1 MNAAVV
7 TFPGSN
13 CDQDCVRAIELA
25 GGAARLVWH
34 RETSLGDADVV
45 ILPGGFAHG
54 DYLRPGAIARFSP
67 VMKAVAAFAHDG
79 GLVAG
84 ICNGFQMLCEAGL
97 LPGALLRNRSLRF
110 QSHDCRLRVERTDT
124 PFTSA
129 YAAMGAGDGTAA
141 PSAPRP
147 PALRM
152 PLAHADGAYY
162 ADPKTLAEIEEAGQ
176 VVFRYCDASGAASA
190 ASNPNGSLAEI
201 AGIAS
206 RRGNVLGMMPHPDR
220 AVETVLG
227 SEDGLPFFVSLAAH
241 AGRRTREDRNGEE
254 RQPTAQARAA
264 RPPRLSRSTAL
275 ADARQQTAQARAP
288 SRTRGGPGSLLHDA
302 RPQAPPAPTAPN
314 PSPPSCALLA
324 PSAGGAPADGQ
335 DAGGRP
341 HARHALLEASEDG
354 GAPPRPPEP
363 ETHAGDGP
371 RNGSR
376 RPRHA
381 PPQPRSGD
389 PRVDEELAAA
399 HGLDSAEYAQ
409 IERVLGRTPTFTEL
423 GVFSAMWSEHCG
435 YKNSKRL
442 LRLLPTTAPW
452 VVQGPGENAGVV
464 DVGDGLALAFKIE
477 SHNHPSAIEP
487 YQGAATGVG
496 GILRDIFTM
505 GARPVATLNSLRF
518 GDLEAGAA
526 AAGGATS
533 LSAKPTG
540 SGPAPPERAADPG
553 EPAAA
558 RARYLFAGV
567 VKGIGDYGNC
577 VGVPC
582 IGGEVQFDRGYADNP
597 LVNAMCL
604 GLMKR
609 DDLILGSAQGV
620 GNTLMAVGART
631 GRDGI
636 HGATFASE
644 ELSADQEESSRP
656 QVQVGDPFTEK
667 LLLEAS
673 LELIASGC
681 IVGIQDMGAAGL
693 TSSGAEMAGRAGNGV
708 ELDVSAVPVR
718 EPGMTPYEI
727 LLSESQERMLV
738 VARAGEEDAVRAILG
753 KWELEAAVVGRVT
766 GDGAFRVLEDGR
778 VVADVPA
785 LPLTEGCPTYEREA
799 EEPAA
804 AKARRSADP
813 ALRQSAAP
821 SLEDAFWTVL
831 SSPNVASKRWVHEQ
845 YDSTVRA
852 ATAEGPGG
860 DAGIVRIPG
869 TNRGIA
875 ATVDCNGRFTWLNPR
890 AGAMGAV
897 AEAARNLACAG
908 AAPLAVTNNLN
919 FGSPLKP
926 GVYWQ
931 FREAVLGLRDACAFF
946 ETPVTGGNVS
956 FYNETDGRPVYPTP
970 VVGMVGLVDDLDAVL
985 RGFFRDEGDRIVL
998 FGRNKGELGGS
1009 EYLYRVHGVVEGEP
1023 PAVDLPAE
1031 RALQQALL
1039 AMNRRRLLKSAH
1051 DVSGGGLAATLAECC
1066 LDPAARD
1073 RPVGA
1078 TVRLSS
1084 PGLSCVALLFG
1095 EDHGRVVASCAP
1107 RLLPEVLE
1115 AARAHRVPAEK
1126 IGSVGGGALRIET
1139 PAATLHLPL
1148 ARLAATYFD
1157 AVSHIMD
1164 PGEAKA

>member
-13 CDQDCVRAIELA
+13 CDQDCVRAVELA

-67 VMKAVAAFAHDG
+67 VMKAVAAFARDG

-129 YAAMGAGDGTAA
+129 YAAAGAGDGTAA
-141 PSAPRP
+141 PSAPRQ

-162 ADPKTLAEIEEAGQ
+162 ADPKTLAALEEAGQ

-201 AGIAS
+201 AGIAN

-220 AVETVLG
+220 AVEAVLG
-227 SEDGLPFFVSLAAH
+227 SEDGLPFFVSLAEH
-241 AGRRTREDRNGEE
+241 AGRRTGEERSGEE
-254 RQPTAQARAA
+254 RQLAAQARAA
-264 RPPRLSRSTAL
+264 SAPRPSRETAR
-275 ADARQQTAQARAP
+275 ADARQPAAQA
-288 SRTRGGPGSLLHDA
+288 T
-302 RPQAPPAPTAPN
+302 
-314 PSPPSCALLA
+314 
-324 PSAGGAPADGQ
+324 ADGP
-335 DAGGRP
+335 DAGGPPRGRLGPAATP
-341 HARHALLEASEDG
+341 HVPPEASAAAD
-354 GAPPRPPEP
+354 APPRPPTP
-363 ETHAGDGP
+363 GTHAGDGP
-371 RNGSR
+371 RNAGPG
-376 RPRHA
+376 PRQTP
-381 PPQPRSGD
+381 PPQPRPGD
-389 PRVDEELAAA
+389 PQVDEELAAA

-409 IERVLGRTPTFTEL
+409 VERVLGRAPTFTEL
-423 GVFSAMWSEHCG
+423 GIFSAMWSEHCG

-518 GDLEAGAA
+518 GDLVAGAA
-526 AAGGATS
+526 APGSATS
-533 LSAKPTG
+533 LSAKSTD
-540 SGPAPPERAADPG
+540 SGRAPPERADATPEPPANMSPPPPERADGSG
-553 EPAAA
+553 ESAAA

-738 VARAGEEDAVRAILG
+738 VARAGAEDAVRAVLS

-766 GDGAFRVLEDGR
+766 SDGAFRVLEDGR

-785 LPLTEGCPTYEREA
+785 LPLTEGCPAYEREA

-813 ALRQSAAP
+813 ALRQSAVP

-831 SSPNVASKRWVHEQ
+831 SSPNVASKQWVHEQ

-860 DAGIVRIPG
+860 DAGVVRIPG

-970 VVGMVGLVDDLDAVL
+970 VVGMVGMVDDLDAVL

-1051 DVSGGGLAATLAECC
+1051 DVSAGGLAATLAECC

-1078 TVRLSS
+1078 TVRLSP
-1084 PGLSCVALLFG
+1084 PGLSCAALLFG

-1107 RLLPEVLE
+1107 RRLPEVIE
-1115 AARAHRVPAEK
+1115 AARAHGVPAME
-1126 IGSVGGGALRIET
+1126 IGSAGGGALWIET
-1139 PAATLHLPL
+1139 PAAALRLPL
-1148 ARLAATYFD
+1148 ARLAAQYFN
-1157 AVSHIMD
+1157 AVSRIMD